1 MYSIDD
7 DNELSNSMDDDD
19 MEHEDEDFLEWMIFG
34 ESHKTDESHETN
46 NNKESVHAA
55 SDNPSEGADIGV
67 AAEEQGGL
75 LDGLYWDTTFKIH
88 DLPAGREPTKGCFVN
103 AQYKY
108 LFKTPID
115 SFFAVIPYIFGEIF
129 CNEINRYASDY
140 SKKENTRQI
149 CGYVQKP
156 VTINELLT
164 YFGMLVFPCYIHKQ
178 DIEYILRG
186 KINKLILRHHIWE
199 WGDTLK

>member
-19 MEHEDEDFLEWMIFG
+19 IEHEDEDFLEWMIFG
-34 ESHKTDESHETN
+34 ESHKTDESHETH

-115 SFFAVIPYIFGEIF
+115 SFFAVIPYIFEQIF
-129 CNEINRYASDY
+129 CNKINRYASDY

-164 YFGMLVFPCYIHKQ
+164 YFGMLVFS
-178 DIEYILRG
+178 ILYPQTG
-186 KINKLILRHHIWE
+186 HKLILRHHIWE